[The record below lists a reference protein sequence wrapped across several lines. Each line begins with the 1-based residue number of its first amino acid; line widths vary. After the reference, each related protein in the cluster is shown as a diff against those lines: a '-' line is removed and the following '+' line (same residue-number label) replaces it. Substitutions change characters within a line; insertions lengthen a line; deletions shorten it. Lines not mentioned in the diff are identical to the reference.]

1 MRRLLIVGCG
11 DVGSRLLPRLRK
23 RYRLYVLTRSGER
36 LRMLR
41 AHGATPIAGDL
52 DRADSLARLAG
63 LADDV
68 LHLAPPPG
76 SGDTDARTANLIRS
90 LEKGSSL
97 PQRFVY
103 LSTSGV
109 YGDCGGA
116 LVREHAA
123 LRPQSD
129 RARRRVDA
137 ERRLR
142 AWARRR
148 GVRLSILRVP
158 GIYAADRL
166 PLQRLRAGTAALRP
180 EEDVYTN
187 HIHADDLASVVLD
200 ALARGRRLRA
210 YNASDAS
217 ALMMGQYF
225 DQVAD
230 AFGLPR
236 PPRVSREEAARI
248 LPAGLLSFMR
258 ESRRLDNR
266 RMLREL
272 RVRLRYP
279 SVREGLAAARLEAPG
294 RA

>member
-11 DVGSRLLPRLRK
+11 DVGSRLLLRLRM

-36 LRMLR
+36 IALLRSC
-41 AHGATPIAGDL
+41 GATPILGDL
-52 DRADSLARLAG
+52 DREASLARLAG
-63 LADDV
+63 LPDDV

-76 SGDTDARTANLIRS
+76 SGDADLRTANLIRT
-90 LEKGSSL
+90 LGKGGSL

-109 YGDCGGA
+109 YGDYAGA
-116 LVREHAA
+116 RVPEHTA
-123 LRPQSD
+123 LRPQSE

-142 AWARRR
+142 AWGRDS
-148 GVRLSILRVP
+148 GVRISILRVP
-158 GIYAADRL
+158 GIYAAERL
-166 PLQRLRAGTAALRP
+166 PLDRLRAGTPALRP

-187 HIHADDLASVVLD
+187 HVHADDLAGIVLD
-200 ALARGRRLRA
+200 TLARGRAQRA

-217 ALMMGQYF
+217 EIKMGEYF
-225 DQVAD
+225 DLVAD
-230 AFGLPR
+230 AFGLARPR
-236 PPRVSREEAARI
+236 RVSLEEAGRE
-248 LPAGLLSFMR
+248 LSPALLSFMR

-266 RMLREL
+266 RLVREL

-279 SVREGLAAARLEAPG
+279 SVQEGVAAAR
-294 RA
+294 RALQG

>member
-11 DVGSRLLPRLRK
+11 DVGSRLLPRLRE

-36 LRMLR
+36 LAMLR
-41 AHGATPIAGDL
+41 EHGATPILGDL
-52 DRADSLARLAG
+52 DRARSLERLAG
-63 LADDV
+63 LAQDV

-76 SGDTDARTANLIRS
+76 HGDADARTANLIRT
-90 LEKGSSL
+90 LGKGGSL

-116 LVREHAA
+116 VVREHAA
-123 LRPQSD
+123 LRPQSE
-129 RARRRVDA
+129 RALRRVDA

-142 AWARRR
+142 AWGRRT
-148 GVRLSILRVP
+148 GVRVSILRVP

-166 PLQRLRAGTAALRP
+166 PLARLRAGTAALRS

-187 HIHADDLASVVLD
+187 HIHAEDLAGIVLQ
-200 ALARGRRLRA
+200 ALARGRGLRA

-217 ALMMGQYF
+217 GMKMGQYF
-225 DQVAD
+225 DLVAD
-230 AFGLPR
+230 AFELPR
-236 PPRVSREEAARI
+236 PPRVSLEEAGRT
-248 LPAGLLSFMR
+248 LSPALLSFMR

-279 SVREGLAAARLEAPG
+279 SVQEGVAAARRALEA
-294 RA
+294 